1 MKINYRPEIDGLRA
15 IAVIAVIVYHIKIN
29 ILNYEILSG
38 GFVGVDIFFVISGY
52 LITLI
57 ILKELYLTGTFSFK
71 QFYERRVRRILPA
84 LLVVML
90 VSLPFAWI
98 YLIPNSFVDFSKS
111 IIYSLLFNS
120 NFYFWS
126 SGQEYG
132 ADSGLLKA
140 YLHTW
145 SLSVEEQFYII
156 FPIFLLLI
164 FKFLRKYIIYF
175 FILGFITSL
184 FVADWGSKNYPFFN
198 FYILPTRGWEIL
210 AGSILAYYEH
220 KRIEHNKNQ
229 ILNLLLSTIGL
240 LLILYSIIFF
250 NEQTFHPSFQT
261 LFPIVGVCLVIWF
274 TKKDGLVGTLLSS
287 KIFVWI
293 GLISYSLYLWHYPIF
308 SFDRIIGFSD
318 HHISRKIFLVISLF
332 LVSFCSYYFV
342 EKPARDKSIS
352 FRKIF
357 KLIIFSYS
365 VLIMFNLSVIFS
377 NGYHDRLPNKINKHL
392 LEKPWKYLKDKDQTA
407 CYGKKGG
414 CKFNTESE
422 KNIYCR

>member
-1 MKINYRPEIDGLRA
+1 M
-15 IAVIAVIVYHIKIN
+15 
-29 ILNYEILSG
+29 
-38 GFVGVDIFFVISGY
+38 
-52 LITLI
+52 
-57 ILKELYLTGTFSFK
+57 
-71 QFYERRVRRILPA
+71 
-84 LLVVML
+84 
-90 VSLPFAWI
+90 
-98 YLIPNSFVDFSKS
+98 
-111 IIYSLLFNS
+111 
-120 NFYFWS
+120 
-126 SGQEYG
+126 
-132 ADSGLLKA
+132 
-140 YLHTW
+140 
-145 SLSVEEQFYII
+145 
-156 FPIFLLLI
+156 
-164 FKFLRKYIIYF
+164 
-175 FILGFITSL
+175 
-184 FVADWGSKNYPFFN
+184 
-198 FYILPTRGWEIL
+198 PTRGWEIL

-392 LEKPWKYLKDKDQTA
+392 LENL
-407 CYGKKGG
+407 G
-414 CKFNTESE
+414 
-422 KNIYCR
+422 NI